1 MRPGSAYVLDMTL
14 RILVGPLA
22 AVMLTVL
29 LACGQSEN
37 DDSAETLSPPPVTFD
52 LWETGFHQSL
62 LRVSSG
68 KRVEV
73 SVEVRQEKH
82 DQHICGVPS
91 VIDPFG
97 NVLQTLT
104 PKQNVSRVTETHY
117 VYESQYVFFAAADG
131 LFGVKLDNQSCALDD
146 VAAVATVQWMVHP
159 VRERSP

>member
-1 MRPGSAYVLDMTL
+1 
-14 RILVGPLA
+14 
-22 AVMLTVL
+22 MLTVL

-73 SVEVRQEKH
+73 SVEVQQEKH

-91 VIDPFG
+91 VVDPFG

-104 PKQNVSRVTETHY
+104 PRQNAAKVTATHY
-117 VYESQYVFFAAADG
+117 VYESRYALYAAADG
-131 LFGVKLDNQSCALDD
+131 EYVVKLENQGCLIDE
-146 VAAVATVQWMVHP
+146 VAAVATVQWTVHP